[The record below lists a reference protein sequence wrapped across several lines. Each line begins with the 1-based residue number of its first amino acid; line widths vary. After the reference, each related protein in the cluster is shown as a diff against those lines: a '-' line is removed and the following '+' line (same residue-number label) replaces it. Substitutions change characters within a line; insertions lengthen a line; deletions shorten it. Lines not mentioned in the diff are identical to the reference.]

1 MTAQPTSHD
10 NTTPQPNMPTAG
22 VLLIHGLNG
31 TLTDMAE
38 IEVILRKKNFVTHNL
53 LLPGHGSHVR
63 EMLPLGW
70 PEWAA
75 AVREGF
81 RVLKQQHEQ
90 VFLVGH
96 SLGGALALHVAAH
109 EEVAG
114 IVSMCAP
121 LSMYPWTRPL
131 VRTVK
136 YLAPLV
142 PTLREDVWD
151 REARRNYARDAY
163 RWTPM
168 RPVESMLNYLPT
180 LRKELA
186 AISAPALIMVA
197 HHDHVVPARDGK
209 EIYHLIGSRDK
220 HLVTFHRS
228 YHVIMKDRD
237 RAEVFAKTEAF
248 LIRHTRRMR
257 RTSL

>member
-1 MTAQPTSHD
+1 MTQSSAQ
-10 NTTPQPNMPTAG
+10 NMIPQPSSPTAG

-31 TLTDMAE
+31 SLTDMAE
-38 IEVILRKKNFVTHNL
+38 IEVLLRQHNFATHNL

-70 PEWAA
+70 PEWAT
-75 AVREGF
+75 AVREQF
-81 RVLKQQHEQ
+81 RVMRQCHER

-96 SLGGALALHVAAH
+96 SLGGALALHTAAH
-109 EEVAG
+109 EDVAG

-121 LSMYPWTRPL
+121 LSMYPWMRPL
-131 VRTVK
+131 IRAAK
-136 YLAPLV
+136 YVAPLV

-151 REARRNYARDAY
+151 RAARRSYTREVY

-168 RPVESMLNYLPT
+168 QPVESMLNYLPT

-186 AISAPALIMVA
+186 VIHAPALIMVA
-197 HHDHVVPARDGK
+197 RHDHVVPARDGK
-209 EIYHLIGSRDK
+209 EIYHLIGSREK

-237 RAEVFAKTEAF
+237 RAEVFAKTQAF
-248 LIRHTRRMR
+248 LLRHAYHVSRAPF
-257 RTSL
+257 

>member
-1 MTAQPTSHD
+1 MTTPLTTQ
-10 NTTPQPNMPTAG
+10 NLTPQPKSPTAG

-31 TLTDMAE
+31 SLQDMAE
-38 IEVILRKKNFVTHNL
+38 IEIVLRKNNFTTHNL

-70 PEWAA
+70 PEWST
-75 AVREGF
+75 AVREAF
-81 RVLKQQHEQ
+81 QVLKQSHEQ
-90 VFLVGH
+90 VFVVGH
-96 SLGGALALHVAAH
+96 SLGGALALHTAAH

-114 IVSMCAP
+114 VVSMCAP
-121 LSMYPWTRPL
+121 LSMYPWMRPL
-131 VRTVK
+131 IRATK
-136 YLAPLV
+136 YVTPLV
-142 PTLREDVWD
+142 PTLREDVRD
-151 REARRNYARDAY
+151 RTARRNYARDAY

-197 HHDHVVPARDGK
+197 RHDHVVPARDGT
-209 EIYHLIGSRDK
+209 EIYHLIGSHDK

-248 LIRHTRRMR
+248 MRRHTQRAS
-257 RTSL
+257 RTPF

>member
-1 MTAQPTSHD
+1 MLQPSTVQNLTPQPTS
-10 NTTPQPNMPTAG
+10 PTAG

-31 TLTDMAE
+31 SLQDMAE
-38 IEVILRKKNFVTHNL
+38 IEIVLRKNNFATHNL

-75 AVREGF
+75 AVREAF
-81 RVLKQQHEQ
+81 RVLKQSHKQ
-90 VFLVGH
+90 VFVVGH

-114 IVSMCAP
+114 VVSMCAP
-121 LSMYPWTRPL
+121 LSMYPWMRPL
-131 VRTVK
+131 IRATK
-136 YLAPLV
+136 YFTPIV

-151 REARRNYARDAY
+151 RQSRRTYARGAY

-180 LRKELA
+180 LRKELST
-186 AISAPALIMVA
+186 ISAPALIMVA
-197 HHDHVVPARDGK
+197 RHDHVVPARDGT
-209 EIYHLIGSRDK
+209 EIYHLIGSSDK

-248 LIRHTRRMR
+248 VLRHAQRVSRAPF
-257 RTSL
+257 

>member
-1 MTAQPTSHD
+1 MTIPSAAQ
-10 NTTPQPNMPTAG
+10 NVIPQPVSPTAG

-31 TLTDMAE
+31 SLQDMAE
-38 IEVILRKKNFVTHNL
+38 VEVILRKSNFATHNL

-63 EMLPLGW
+63 EMLTLGW
-70 PEWAA
+70 PEWSA
-75 AVREGF
+75 AVREAF
-81 RVLKQQHEQ
+81 QAMKQQHKR

-96 SLGGALALHVAAH
+96 SLGGALALHTAAH
-109 EEVAG
+109 HDVAG
-114 IVSMCAP
+114 VVSMCAP
-121 LSMYPWTRPL
+121 LSMYPWLLPL
-131 VRTVK
+131 VRTAK

-151 REARRNYARDAY
+151 REARRRYMREAY
-163 RWTPM
+163 GWTPM

-186 AISAPALIMVA
+186 TVSAPALIMVA
-197 HHDHVVPARDGK
+197 RHDHVVPARDGK

-248 LIRHTRRMR
+248 LVRHAHHVSRAPF
-257 RTSL
+257 